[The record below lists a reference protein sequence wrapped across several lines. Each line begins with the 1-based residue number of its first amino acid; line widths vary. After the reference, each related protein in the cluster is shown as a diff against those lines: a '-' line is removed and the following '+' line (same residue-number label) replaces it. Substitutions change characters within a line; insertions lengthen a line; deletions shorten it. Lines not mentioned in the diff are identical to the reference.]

1 MSEQQSFSET
11 SSEAVSTAAAQLNLR
26 SDLSADAPATI
37 AETASRCADHWRRLT
52 YLAIAGVFFAV
63 GVLGALLP
71 VLPATPF
78 LLLAS
83 YFLSKSS
90 PRLNRALLRS
100 RLFGPILRD
109 WQQLGGIRRSV
120 RVKLLSPWFLL
131 LALRWPFLSC
141 QWARCSQSS
150 FSRRSA
156 LSLCSGCRQRT
167 RLMPSRRRIERRHY
181 NGHSDA
187 PSFVT
192 LRRGIVR
199 QGLELASRIPV
210 SASGREVLRESDG
223 GRRRRTA
230 CASLCRRAVMSKLV
244 RCSGRRCG
252 GRTGR

>member
-120 RVKLLSPWFLL
+120 RVKAVVAVVLVV
-131 LALRWPFLSC
+131 
-141 QWARCSQSS
+141 
-150 FSRRSA
+150 
-156 LSLCSGCRQRT
+156 G
-167 RLMPSRRRIERRHY
+167 
-181 NGHSDA
+181 
-187 PSFVT
+187 VT
-192 LRRGIVR
+192 LAVSELSVGAMLSVVVLAQVGIV
-199 QGLELASRIPV
+199 V
-210 SASGREVLRESDG
+210 VLRLPSANEADAESQAD
-223 GRRRRTA
+223 
-230 CASLCRRAVMSKLV
+230 
-244 RCSGRRCG
+244 
-252 GRTGR
+252 